1 MRRVFALLGLSAAL
15 VVAWLSLFPSQ
26 AVATVEGPC
35 TASIDNVNVTK
46 GHDDPGDAV
55 PLQSGDEIPVAGTAT
70 SRVTDLS
77 YTVHVAGGGVQVG
90 SVVIAQD
97 GLSWEGTVDLDK
109 ISNATVGLFEVTAE
123 VQTTGAPCTGTAYV
137 CIEGRSPFT
146 TAAGAGAT
154 LFGVGGAILLVL
166 SFTRARGMGLA
177 RSSLQG
183 FAGGATAGLG
193 GAVLLQQFCTL
204 PLTAASAVGVPVV
217 LGGVGAIGASV
228 LRRAGTRGARRAAQ
242 IAHGHGAGG
251 AVGPSGEPTEVI
263 HHGAGAGP
271 HESVGAG
278 HAPGAP
284 SASAGGGGGTGGG
297 GAGGGGPSPAP
308 AGQGSGPPAGGGP
321 SPAPAGPSGPAGGS
335 GPSPA
340 PAGPTGGPPG
350 GGGPAPAPAPAGP
363 SGPPPGGGP
372 SPAPAGPG
380 GPPPGGGPSPAPPG
394 PGGPAPGGGPGPA
407 PLGPGAPAGGGPWP
421 LPPPPPSGAAVPP
434 VVPFVP
440 GEDRTCPN
448 CGTGNE
454 HDAQFCTNCGEK
466 LT

>member
-35 TASIDNVNVTK
+35 TASIDNVDVTN
-46 GHDDPGDAV
+46 GHDDSGSAV
-55 PLQSGDEIPVAGTAT
+55 PLQSGSEVPVAGTAE

-97 GLSWEGTVDLDK
+97 GLSWNGTVDLEK
-109 ISNATVGLFEVTAE
+109 ISNATVGLFEVTAD
-123 VQTTGAPCTGTAYV
+123 VQTTGQDCSGTAYV

-154 LFGVGGAILLVL
+154 AFGVGGAILLVL

-217 LGGVGAIGASV
+217 LGGAGAIGASA
-228 LRRAGTRGARRAAQ
+228 LRRAGTSGARRAAQ
-242 IAHGHGAGG
+242 IAHGHGAAGSGG
-251 AVGPSGEPTEVI
+251 PAGEPTEVV
-263 HHGAGAGP
+263 HPGAGAGP
-271 HESVGAG
+271 HEPVGAG
-278 HAPGAP
+278 HGAGGP
-284 SASAGGGGGTGGG
+284 SASTGGGGGPG
-297 GAGGGGPSPAP
+297 
-308 AGQGSGPPAGGGP
+308 GGGP
-321 SPAPAGPSGPAGGS
+321 SPAPAGPSGGPPASGGPGPAPPGPGGPPGGG

-340 PAGPTGGPPG
+340 PAGPGGPAPGGGPGPAPAGPGGPPG
-350 GGGPAPAPAPAGP
+350 GGGPSPAPAGP
-363 SGPPPGGGP
+363 GGPAPGGGPGPAPPGPGGPPGGGGP

-380 GPPPGGGPSPAPPG
+380 GPPVGGGPSPAP
-394 PGGPAPGGGPGPA
+394 AR
-407 PLGPGAPAGGGPWP
+407 P
-421 LPPPPPSGAAVPP
+421 LPPPPSGGAVVPP
-434 VVPFVP
+434 VVPIASD
-440 GEDRTCPN
+440 GEKTCPN
-448 CGTGNE
+448 CGSVNE
-454 HDAQFCTNCGEK
+454 PDAQFCTNCGEK
-466 LT
+466 LP

>member
-35 TASIDNVNVTK
+35 TASIDNVDVTN
-46 GHDDPGDAV
+46 GHDDSGSAV
-55 PLQSGDEIPVAGTAT
+55 PLQSGSEVPVAGTAE

-97 GLSWEGTVDLDK
+97 GLSWNGTVDLEK
-109 ISNATVGLFEVTAE
+109 ISNATVGLFEVTAD
-123 VQTTGAPCTGTAYV
+123 VQTTGQDCSGTAYV

-154 LFGVGGAILLVL
+154 AFGVGGAILLVL

-217 LGGVGAIGASV
+217 LGGAGAIGASA
-228 LRRAGTRGARRAAQ
+228 LRRAGTSGARRAAQ
-242 IAHGHGAGG
+242 IAHGHGAAGSGG
-251 AVGPSGEPTEVI
+251 PAGEPTEVV
-263 HHGAGAGP
+263 HPGAGAGP
-271 HESVGAG
+271 HEPVGAG
-278 HAPGAP
+278 HGAGGP
-284 SASAGGGGGTGGG
+284 SASTGGGG
-297 GAGGGGPSPAP
+297 GAGGGGP
-308 AGQGSGPPAGGGP
+308 GGGGP
-321 SPAPAGPSGPAGGS
+321 SPAPAGPSGGPPASGGPGPAPPGPGGPPGGG

-340 PAGPTGGPPG
+340 PAGPGGPAPGGGPGPAPPGPGGPPG
-350 GGGPAPAPAPAGP
+350 
-363 SGPPPGGGP
+363 GGGP

-380 GPPPGGGPSPAPPG
+380 GPPVGGGPSPAP
-394 PGGPAPGGGPGPA
+394 AR
-407 PLGPGAPAGGGPWP
+407 P
-421 LPPPPPSGAAVPP
+421 LPPPPSGGAVVPP
-434 VVPFVP
+434 VVPIASD
-440 GEDRTCPN
+440 GEKTCPN
-448 CGTGNE
+448 CGSVNE
-454 HDAQFCTNCGEK
+454 PDAQFCTNCGEK
-466 LT
+466 LP

>member
-35 TASIDNVNVTK
+35 TASIDNVDVTN
-46 GHDDPGDAV
+46 GHDDSGSAV
-55 PLQSGDEIPVAGTAT
+55 PLQSGSEVPVAGTAE

-97 GLSWEGTVDLDK
+97 GLSWNGTVDLEK
-109 ISNATVGLFEVTAE
+109 ISNATVGLFEVTAD
-123 VQTTGAPCTGTAYV
+123 VQTTGQDCSGTAYV

-154 LFGVGGAILLVL
+154 AFGVGGAILLVL

-217 LGGVGAIGASV
+217 LGGAGAIGASA
-228 LRRAGTRGARRAAQ
+228 LRRAGTSGARRAAQ
-242 IAHGHGAGG
+242 IAHGHGAAGSGG
-251 AVGPSGEPTEVI
+251 PAGEPTEVV
-263 HHGAGAGP
+263 HPGAGAGP
-271 HESVGAG
+271 HEPVGAG
-278 HAPGAP
+278 HGAGGP
-284 SASAGGGGGTGGG
+284 SASTGGGGGPG
-297 GAGGGGPSPAP
+297 
-308 AGQGSGPPAGGGP
+308 GGGP
-321 SPAPAGPSGPAGGS
+321 SPAPAGPSGGPPASGGPGPAPPGPGGPPGGG

-340 PAGPTGGPPG
+340 PAGPGGPAPGGGPGPAPAGPGGPPG
-350 GGGPAPAPAPAGP
+350 GGGPSPAPAGP
-363 SGPPPGGGP
+363 GGPAPGGGPGPAPPGPGGPPGGGGP

-380 GPPPGGGPSPAPPG
+380 GPPVGGGPSPAP
-394 PGGPAPGGGPGPA
+394 
-407 PLGPGAPAGGGPWP
+407 AGP
-421 LPPPPPSGAAVPP
+421 LPPPPSGGAVVPP
-434 VVPFVP
+434 VVPIASD
-440 GEDRTCPN
+440 GEKTCPN
-448 CGTGNE
+448 CGSVNE
-454 HDAQFCTNCGEK
+454 PDAQFCTNCGEK
-466 LT
+466 LP